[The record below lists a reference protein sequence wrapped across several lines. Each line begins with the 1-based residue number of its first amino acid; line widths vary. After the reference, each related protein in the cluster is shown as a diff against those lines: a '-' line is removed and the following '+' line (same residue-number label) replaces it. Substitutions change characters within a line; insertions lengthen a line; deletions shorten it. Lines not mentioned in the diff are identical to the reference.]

1 MEDNPDHALLVQLAA
16 ARVDARLDVRVC
28 ADGQE
33 AVDLLSGVPP
43 FDDRTQHPMPDLVL
57 LDLIMP
63 RLDGF
68 GVLTWVRQQPHLKK
82 LPVIVL
88 TSSIS
93 PLDETRALR
102 LGASGFYTKP
112 ADLQELGEQV
122 HSIVKRWLS

>member
-16 ARVDARLDVRVC
+16 ERLDASLEVRVC
-28 ADGQE
+28 SDGRE

-43 FDDRTQHPMPDLVL
+43 FDDRAEHPLPDLVL

-68 GVLTWVRQQPHLKK
+68 GVLTWVRQQPALKN
-82 LPVIVL
+82 LPVVVL

-93 PLDETRALR
+93 PLDEARAVR

-112 ADLQELGEQV
+112 ADLEELGVQV
-122 HSIVKRWLS
+122 RDIVKRWLT